1 MNVDRGGSKCMAD
14 AVNANIQMLCHNDS
28 HSDSSNARSDGNV
41 IVIDWK
47 SLNYICTKQN
57 QFIHLL

>member
-1 MNVDRGGSKCMAD
+1 MAD
-14 AVNANIQMLCHNDS
+14 AVNADIQMLCHNDS
-28 HSDSSNARSDGNV
+28 HSRTEGVGDSFNARSDGNL

-47 SLNYICTKQN
+47 SLNYFCMKQN